1 MITVR
6 KSEDRGHVSFGW
18 LNARHSF
25 SFGSYYDPRHAG
37 HSALRVIN
45 QDIVKPGTGF
55 PPHSHDNMEILTLV
69 LRGAITHRDSMG
81 NEARLPAGEFQ
92 LMSAG
97 TGVTHSEY
105 NRDAD
110 TLELLQIWL
119 YPDVENAEPR
129 YQQKRF
135 PEEKGLQLVV
145 SPDGEKDSLLIRQQ
159 ARIYH
164 GRFDAAQESVHTLA
178 GKRAWIQVIKGEI
191 LANDS
196 ILQDGDGAALDF
208 GKEPGET
215 LVTLRANRDSEF
227 LFFDLP

>member
-6 KSEDRGHVSFGW
+6 KSENRGHASFGW
-18 LNARHSF
+18 LEAKHSF
-25 SFGSYYDPRHAG
+25 SFSSYQDPRHMG
-37 HSALRVIN
+37 VSALRVIN
-45 QDIVKPGTGF
+45 QDIVKSGTGF
-55 PPHSHDNMEILTLV
+55 PAHGHDNMEILTYV

-119 YPDVENAEPR
+119 FPNVDNAEPR

-135 PEEKGLQLVV
+135 AETEGLQLVV
-145 SPDGEKDSLLIRQQ
+145 SPDGADDSLLIRQD
-159 ARIYH
+159 ARILH
-164 GRFDAAQESVHTLA
+164 GRLKAGSEAAHTLV
-178 GKRAWIQVIKGEI
+178 GKNAWVQVITGEVVV
-191 LANDS
+191 NGS
-196 ILQDGDGAALDF
+196 ILQDGDGAEINRDA
-208 GKEPGET
+208 
-215 LVTLRANRDSEF
+215 VVSVQAHRDSEF
-227 LFFDLP
+227 LLFDLP